1 MVYKLLYALGIWKR
15 NPSLSKHLA
24 FLLESDTWS
33 KEELLE
39 YQLHKCKGF
48 LEFAYTHSA
57 FYQTTFDDYNFKPS
71 EFKDLE
77 QLKQLPSI
85 SKMTLIRYNKL
96 IHSSY
101 PFRKNFRALT
111 SGTTG
116 ESLAFLKNEEWDSQ
130 NRAAMFRGY
139 SWYGV
144 NPADKN
150 GYLWGYNIEPKQT
163 LKIKCLDRL
172 QNRFRIFSYCPEEIK
187 NFAKN
192 LKGAKYLHGYSSMI
206 YEVAKLVN
214 RSGLKI
220 DHDLKM
226 IKGTSEMVFD
236 SYQEEVQKAF
246 GLKILSEYGSAES
259 GLIAFEC
266 PEGNMHIAMENV
278 IVEEED
284 GEILVTNLLS
294 KSFPIIRYRLGDMIE
309 LADTDFKCNCGRT
322 HPVILSI
329 KGRVGVKII
338 GKTEE
343 FPGRMIYNVIKNLSV
358 EHGIVLNYQA
368 RQHIQGII
376 DLYIEQTEKDS
387 QCILE
392 KELKKYFKNDI
403 DFNIFYGQNL
413 HNMEEKLNDFITT
426 IG

>member
-1 MVYKLLYALGIWKR
+1 MMHKLLFKYGVRLR
-15 NPSLSKHLA
+15 NPSLYDYLS
-24 FLLESDTWS
+24 FLKKSDSWS
-33 KEELLE
+33 HKRLIA
-39 YQLHKCKGF
+39 YQTKKCKEF
-48 LEFAYTHSA
+48 LEFAYKYSS
-57 FYQTTFDDYNFKPS
+57 FYKTTFDDLNFKPS

-77 QLKQLPSI
+77 QMKLLPTI
-85 SKMTLIRYNKL
+85 SKTALIRYNSS
-96 IHSSY
+96 IHSDY
-101 PFRKNFRALT
+101 PFKKVFPALT

-116 ESLAFLKNEEWDSQ
+116 ESLEFLKNEEWDSS

-144 NPADKN
+144 HPADKN
-150 GYLWGYNIEPKQT
+150 GYLWGYNIDPKQA
-163 LKIKCLDRL
+163 LRIKWLDRL
-172 QNRFRIFSYCPEEIK
+172 QNRFRIFSYNTKEIEY
-187 NFAKN
+187 FAKN
-192 LKGAKYLHGYSSMI
+192 LKGAGYLHGYSSMI

-220 DHDLKM
+220 DHKLKM
-226 IKGTSEMVFD
+226 IKGTSEMIFD
-236 SYQEEVQKAF
+236 AYQEEVTKAF

-259 GLIAFEC
+259 GVIAFEC

-309 LADTDFKCNCGRT
+309 LADKDFKCSCGRA
-322 HPVILSI
+322 HPVILNI

-338 GKTEE
+338 GKSQE
-343 FPGRMIYNVIKNLSV
+343 FPGRMIYNVIKNLSI
-358 EHGIVLNYQA
+358 EHGIILNYQA
-368 RQHIQGII
+368 RQHMKGVV
-376 DLYIEQTEKDS
+376 DLYIEQNEENS
-387 QCILE
+387 EGILE
-392 KELKKYFKNDI
+392 KELKKYFKDEI
-403 DFNIFYGQNL
+403 DFNIFYGKNL